1 MIWAVFWCNV
11 FSYRKAGVP
20 PRNDVTAL
28 PVLTCVRTFELLAVF
43 LLLFEVAATYS
54 VISNNLHIAVA
65 VNAIAMPYSAIP
77 TDAEFLLN
85 KFFINYLNHTHLVL
99 SHSILRAVIW
109 EKWVTECQQL
119 IASQIFNGWSISTRG
134 SANVLKA
141 PCIRVWVTFQ
151 DLGLSVFS
159 PK

>member
-1 MIWAVFWCNV
+1 MF

-43 LLLFEVAATYS
+43 LLLFEVAAMYS

-85 KFFINYLNHTHLVL
+85 KFFINCLNHTHLVL
-99 SHSILRAVIW
+99 SHSILRAVI
-109 EKWVTECQQL
+109 
-119 IASQIFNGWSISTRG
+119 
-134 SANVLKA
+134 
-141 PCIRVWVTFQ
+141 
-151 DLGLSVFS
+151 
-159 PK
+159 